1 MEANSYYEQHFSLQQ
16 ATDELE
22 DYYKIVKQVDGMLI
36 TIMHNHLLGD
46 RKLFSGWKEMYEA
59 FITKH
64 FTETNA

>member
-22 DYYKIVKQVDGMLI
+22 DYYKIVRQVNGILI

-46 RKLFSGWKEMYEA
+46 KKLFKGWKEMYEA
-59 FITKH
+59 FIKKH